1 MARRRRS
8 SPSGPSRRGASVTA
22 SVPSRPL
29 PGRSFLPSGGPSPGR
44 KGPRP
49 SNPVGDRR
57 FYNPVAASIRPATLF
72 SGSPARV
79 VVASPPQKP
88 RLARSGPTWRG
99 FLSQLSFRTPA
110 KVAVCVRRGVRR
122 EVLAA
127 RGALGANRPGRRGP
141 FSSVR
146 C

>member
-8 SPSGPSRRGASVTA
+8 SPSSPSRRGASVTA

-44 KGPRP
+44 KGSRP
-49 SNPVGDRR
+49 INPVGDRR
-57 FYNPVAASIRPATLF
+57 FYNPVARFIRPATLL

-79 VVASPPQKP
+79 VASPPRKP
-88 RLARSGPTWRG
+88 LLARSGPTWRG
-99 FLSQLSFRTPA
+99 LLSQLSFRTPR

-141 FSSVR
+141 FSVVR